1 VCSIDVTYDGRW
13 ILATTDTYLM
23 LISTIYRDKKD
34 GREKNAFQGRAGSQ
48 IAAPRLL
55 KLNPVDAHAA
65 GVGQKFRTGQFSW
78 VTDADIQ
85 ERNLVATVGQYSV
98 VWNFRRV
105 KQSNHECY
113 QNQTGV
119 KTCYCYKI
127 VPKTESIVDSKFMH
141 DSFLGAA
148 SPEAPLVVATP
159 AQVSSFNV

>member
-1 VCSIDVTYDGRW
+1 MTYDGRW

-65 GVGQKFRTGQFSW
+65 GPGHKFRNGQFSW
-78 VTDADIQ
+78 VTEADAQ

-105 KQSNHECY
+105 KQSGHECY
-113 QNQTGV
+113 AHQMGV